1 MLYGVILA
9 SGLGTRFSDDLPKQ
23 FAKVAGKTVLE
34 HTIEIFEK
42 SEYIDRVIL
51 VITPQYRHILEEIL
65 LKNHYNKVYKVLNGG
80 DTRKESSSIAISSI
94 DEDAVSKEMEL
105 EDILKGILDYACEN
119 GLCENSVVYRDL

>member
-94 DEDAVSKEMEL
+94 DEDDALVMIHDCARPFLSDNIIKNWR
-105 EDILKGILDYACEN
+105 K
-119 GLCENSVVYRDL
+119 

>member
-42 SEYIDRVIL
+42 SE
-51 VITPQYRHILEEIL
+51 
-65 LKNHYNKVYKVLNGG
+65 
-80 DTRKESSSIAISSI
+80 
-94 DEDAVSKEMEL
+94 
-105 EDILKGILDYACEN
+105 
-119 GLCENSVVYRDL
+119 